1 VRISPELKHIGWL
14 VATSRTTREHSDFT
28 GVNRRKAQQPDA
40 NDRTFNFLNWANAP
54 QSKQNI
60 S

>member
-1 VRISPELKHIGWL
+1 LKHTGWL